1 MHAPVS
7 ITRRFAAGAVTALT
21 LAGGA
26 GGVFAQASGSDPE
39 FSPISGDPA
48 KPRRHT
54 RLVGPAKLSPE
65 RAQEVY
71 EIVRQS
77 LRAGYGKAGRV
88 VASGYQD
95 WRRFNVAP
103 YLSAAHG
110 NHYLSNYVNAI
121 GADTYGK
128 FERGGAHPVG
138 TVIAKDSFSL
148 TRSGEILLGALYL
161 MEKMPSGFNHASGD
175 WKYALIRP
183 DGTFVGE
190 TNGSGRE
197 RVEYCIGC
205 HLAKQNQDHLWF
217 LPRAFRVGRK
227 DGAK

>member
-1 MHAPVS
+1 MRLPVYVS
-7 ITRRFAAGAVTALT
+7 LRNAVSAILSLM
-21 LAGGA
+21 LAGIA
-26 GGVFAQASGSDPE
+26 GSALSQNAASDPE

-71 EIVRQS
+71 EIVRPS
-77 LRAGYGKAGRV
+77 LRAGYGRAGRAA
-88 VASGYQD
+88 ASGYQD
-95 WRRFNVAP
+95 WRRFNIAP

-110 NHYLSNYVNAI
+110 NHYLSNFVNAI
-121 GADTYGK
+121 GAETYGR
-128 FERGGAHPVG
+128 FEKGGAHPVG

-161 MEKMPSGFNHASGD
+161 MEKMPAGFNHASGD
-175 WKYALIRP
+175 WKYALVRP

-190 TNGSGRE
+190 TNGPGRE